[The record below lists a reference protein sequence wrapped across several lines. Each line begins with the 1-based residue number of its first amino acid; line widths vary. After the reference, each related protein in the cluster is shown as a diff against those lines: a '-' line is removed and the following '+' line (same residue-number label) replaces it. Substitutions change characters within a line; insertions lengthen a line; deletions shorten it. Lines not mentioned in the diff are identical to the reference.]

1 MAQAEDRSQAGGTA
15 RSVGRTIVAHEN
27 FVSFIVLMALIGVLS
42 GISRGETTT
51 PTNMANILLQSSVRG
66 VAALGQAFVIL
77 TANID
82 LSVAGV
88 GVMVMM
94 LGSAM
99 MTTHWR
105 NIVVAITG
113 SPMTPAMTI
122 PIMLIVGA
130 AWGLFNGT
138 LVTRLGIPSL
148 IATFG
153 VWQIG
158 YGAAYYITE
167 GEAITELPANLA
179 VFGTLPA
186 APIIF
191 FSMAVVAYWVLSHTG
206 VGRNVYAVGGNPV
219 SAFLSGIN
227 AKRTQLMVFV
237 ISGFFAGLAG
247 VMFLSRHMAG
257 SIEGMRG
264 LELDTI
270 AAVTI
275 GGVSL
280 FGGRGNII
288 GVVIGALLIGVVNN
302 AMSVMQ
308 MGHAGQFIVKGAII
322 IVAVAVDI
330 LRRRG
335 R

>member
-1 MAQAEDRSQAGGTA
+1 VAQAEGSSQSGVTA
-15 RSVGRTIVAHEN
+15 RRIGRNIVAHEN

-51 PTNMANILLQSSVRG
+51 PTNLVNILLQSSVRG

-99 MTTHWR
+99 MTTEWR
-105 NIVVAITG
+105 NIVVAYLGAPT
-113 SPMTPAMTI
+113 TPAMTI
-122 PIMLIVGA
+122 PVMLIVGA
-130 AWGLFNGT
+130 AWGLLNGT

-167 GEAITELPANLA
+167 GEAITELPPSLA

-191 FSMAVVAYWVLSHTG
+191 FSMAVVAYLVLSHTG
-206 VGRNVYAVGGNPV
+206 VGRNIYAVGGNPV

-247 VMFLSRHMAG
+247 LMFLSRHMAG

-280 FGGRGNII
+280 FGGRGNVI

-322 IVAVAVDI
+322 IVAVAADI